1 MAVAAAPKLVGRHL
15 RVAFM
20 NTDATGSSPKYERMT
35 NFTAMTMEKPEVA
48 FPDSTWMKARR
59 DQM

>member
-1 MAVAAAPKLVGRHL
+1 MAVAAPKLVGRHL

-35 NFTAMTMEKPEVA
+35 NFTAMTNGKNPKEYSSITNIK
-48 FPDSTWMKARR
+48 
-59 DQM
+59 

>member
-35 NFTAMTMEKPEVA
+35 NFTAMTNGKKPERVLQ
-48 FPDSTWMKARR
+48 TVRG
-59 DQM
+59 

>member
-20 NTDATGSSPKYERMT
+20 NTDATGSSPKFERMT
-35 NFTAMTMEKPEVA
+35 NFTSMTNGKNPKSTHA
-48 FPDSTWMKARR
+48 STWMKAPR

>member
-1 MAVAAAPKLVGRHL
+1 MAVEAAPKLVGRHL

-35 NFTAMTMEKPEVA
+35 NFTAMTNGKNPKEYKLSGTRY
-48 FPDSTWMKARR
+48 DI
-59 DQM
+59 